1 MRKNL
6 ENCVDKLKV
15 YYGISPYN
23 SPSNIAYHDRYYYKS
38 VRDAYDSDTLV
49 KAEKEIERMQ
59 KNGVE

>member
-6 ENCVDKLKV
+6 EDCVDKLKV

-38 VRDAYDSDTLV
+38 
-49 KAEKEIERMQ
+49 
-59 KNGVE
+59 